1 MLRIIMLLFVFGS
14 GYLTAFSAIGAAGTY
29 QPYCKFEGGNLV
41 LSVPR
46 MSIPSD
52 TPDGTVLYSSPKMT
66 RKLICGFDG
75 YTTFSRNFS
84 AVTTAD
90 YNNFSAI
97 KNGVRFTLYING
109 VPFDKQMNQSLGT
122 IPDGDH
128 PEIKMDLSIWYDVKV
143 DSSMGKIPVEGTLL
157 SGGFESVYMIVAGS
171 YSTPRGVISIMSP
184 DITFIPCVMDVS
196 VNPDTINFG
205 DVRIDEMDKGMK
217 LKKNF
222 STVIKK
228 SKGCLIT
235 YESPFS
241 LNLFFEPTN
250 PMLNAD
256 GSLNLN
262 NGLGLSITD
271 KSGKRVSYNEAWK
284 VDNVKVSSVLKS
296 DFSANLQKISGQDI
310 KTGPFSA
317 DVVVRLNYY

>member
-1 MLRIIMLLFVFGS
+1 MLRNIMLLFFMS
-14 GYLTAFSAIGAAGTY
+14 SSYLTVFPAIGAGPY
-29 QPYCKFEGGNLV
+29 EPYCRFEGDNNLI
-41 LSVPR
+41 LSVPT
-46 MSIPSD
+46 MSIPAD
-52 TPDGTVLYSSPKMT
+52 TPNGTALYNSQKIVK
-66 RKLICGFDG
+66 KLICGYEG
-75 YTTFSRNFS
+75 YLSKEYPIYAS
-84 AVTTAD
+84 TTAD
-90 YNNFSAI
+90 YNLFSSQ
-97 KNGVRFTLYING
+97 KNGVRFTIYLDG
-109 VPFDKQMNQSLGT
+109 VPFDKEMSQMIAMLPSGNYPVLRKDVT
-122 IPDGDH
+122 ISY
-128 PEIKMDLSIWYDVKV
+128 EVKV
-143 DSSMGKIPVEGTLL
+143 DNSMGSIPVEGTLL
-157 SGGFESVYMIVAGS
+157 SGGFESIYLRPSGS
-171 YSTPRGVISIMSP
+171 YSFQRAIISIKSP
-184 DITFIPCVMDVS
+184 DITFVPCVMDVS
-196 VNPDTINFG
+196 LIPDTINFG
-205 DVRIDEMDKGMK
+205 DLRINELEKGIK
-217 LKKNF
+217 VQKKF
-222 STVIKK
+222 STFIKK